1 LITFNCNKKCEHL
14 TLPLTYLLTPWSRAL
29 LEKLIGFQL
38 VKNSPH
44 FMEPEGAL
52 LHSQVAA
59 TSPYPKPDQSNPCT
73 TILLPEKF
81 ILLLSSHL
89 RLGLTG
95 GIFPS
100 SSPPPK
106 KNSVCTSL
114 PIRVTCPYR
123 TFLPDVITRTNIG

>member
-1 LITFNCNKKCEHL
+1 
-14 TLPLTYLLTPWSRAL
+14 
-29 LEKLIGFQL
+29 
-38 VKNSPH
+38 
-44 FMEPEGAL
+44 MEPEGAL

-106 KNSVCTSL
+106 KTLYAHLSRYVLHAPTVPFFPMLSPEQIL
-114 PIRVTCPYR
+114 DEEY
-123 TFLPDVITRTNIG
+123 G